1 MYSPSCPSTQ
11 LSKRKWDLVPA
22 AASLSTALQTS
33 LGCPLGHLEHQGGRA
48 EMAGA
53 TESHLCSSITASC
66 SWSPGLLL
74 GLCLDP
80 GQPAFRNMLVPLSFN
95 WIIKEGGRPC
105 YLYWV
110 QRTAQGWWEGVLCT
124 SLVCFF
130 FLNFWDESPLY
141 ILDMSYLSD
150 MCFTDVFSQLIAS
163 LLKFS
168 FKEKFIILV
177 KSDQF
182 FPLWID
188 FFSVLLV
195 SCLPLLNPRTQRSVF
210 LLKVL

>member
-130 FLNFWDESPLY
+130 FFEFLRWKSFIYSGYELFIRY
-141 ILDMSYLSD
+141 VFYRCFLSID
-150 MCFTDVFSQLIAS
+150 S
-163 LLKFS
+163 LS
-168 FKEKFIILV
+168 FKI
-177 KSDQF
+177 
-182 FPLWID
+182 
-188 FFSVLLV
+188 
-195 SCLPLLNPRTQRSVF
+195 F
-210 LLKVL
+210 L